1 MDTLLCASA
10 QNGKKQRER
19 KIVLQHAIALTGGIA
34 TGKSTTAAMLKA
46 RGYVVVDADTIAHE
60 VLKRERGEIVEVFG
74 EGVLEGG
81 EICRKKL
88 GMIVFGD
95 AQKRAALEEIVL
107 PRVNEEILSHAE
119 KLEARGE
126 IYFLDIP
133 LFFEQGGR
141 ERYPVKW
148 VVVVYAPKSC
158 QLARLMARNNLTQIE
173 ALQRIDAQLSIES
186 KRVQSDFVI
195 ENLGDLEALERGVV
209 GVLTRLREVVGAI

>member
-1 MDTLLCASA
+1 M
-10 QNGKKQRER
+10 
-19 KIVLQHAIALTGGIA
+19 LQHAIALTGGIA
-34 TGKSTTAAMLKA
+34 TGKSTTAAILKA
-46 RGYVVVDADTIAHE
+46 RGYAVVDADSIAHE
-60 VLKRERGEIVEVFG
+60 VLRRERGEIVEVFG

-107 PRVNEEILSHAE
+107 PRVNEEILSRAE
-119 KLEARGE
+119 KLEAGGE

-148 VVVVYAPKSC
+148 VVVVYAPKPC
-158 QLARLMARNNLTQIE
+158 QLARLMARNNLTQTE
-173 ALQRIDAQLSIES
+173 ALQRIDAQLSIET
-186 KRVQSDFVI
+186 KRAQSDFVI
-195 ENLGDLEALERGVV
+195 ENLGDLEALERSVV
-209 GVLTRLREVVGAI
+209 GVLTRLREVVGV

>member
-1 MDTLLCASA
+1 MDTILCTSA

-34 TGKSTTAAMLKA
+34 TGKSTSAAMLKA
-46 RGYVVVDADTIAHE
+46 RGYEIVDADSIAHE
-60 VLKRERGEIVEVFG
+60 VLRQKRGEIVEVFG

-95 AQKRAALEEIVL
+95 AQKRAILEGIVL
-107 PRVNEEILSHAE
+107 PRVNEEILSRAE
-119 KLEARGE
+119 ILEARGE

-148 VVVVYAPKSC
+148 VVVVYAPKPC
-158 QLARLMARNNLTQIE
+158 QLACLMARNSLTQTE

-186 KRVQSDFVI
+186 KRAQSDFVI
-195 ENLGDLEALERGVV
+195 ENLGDLEALEGSVV
-209 GVLTRLREVVGAI
+209 GVLTRLREVVGV

>member
-1 MDTLLCASA
+1 MDTILCASA

-34 TGKSTTAAMLKA
+34 TGKSTSAAMLKA
-46 RGYVVVDADTIAHE
+46 RGYAVVDADSIAHE
-60 VLKRERGEIVEVFG
+60 VLGQKRGEIVEVFG

-88 GMIVFGD
+88 GGIVFSD

-107 PRVNEEILSHAE
+107 PRVNEEILSRAE

-158 QLARLMARNNLTQIE
+158 QLARLMARNSLTQTE
-173 ALQRIDAQLSIES
+173 ALQRIGAQLSIES
-186 KRVQSDFVI
+186 KRAQSDFVI
-195 ENLGDLEALERGVV
+195 ENLGDLGALERSVV
-209 GVLTRLREVVGAI
+209 GVLTRLREVVGA

>member
-1 MDTLLCASA
+1 M
-10 QNGKKQRER
+10 
-19 KIVLQHAIALTGGIA
+19 LQHAIALTGGIA
-34 TGKSTTAAMLKA
+34 TGKSTTAAILKA
-46 RGYVVVDADTIAHE
+46 RGYAVVDADSIAHE
-60 VLKRERGEIVEVFG
+60 VLRQKCREIVEVFG

-107 PRVNEEILSHAE
+107 PRVNKEILRRAE
-119 KLEARGE
+119 ILEARGE

-148 VVVVYAPKSC
+148 VVVVYAPKPC

-173 ALQRIDAQLSIES
+173 ALQRIDAQLSIET
-186 KRVQSDFVI
+186 KRAQSDFVI
-195 ENLGDLEALERGVV
+195 ENLGDLEALEESVKRV
-209 GVLTRLREVVGAI
+209 LRELEI

>member
-1 MDTLLCASA
+1 M
-10 QNGKKQRER
+10 
-19 KIVLQHAIALTGGIA
+19 LQYAIALTGGIA
-34 TGKSTTAAMLKA
+34 TGKSTTATILKA
-46 RGYVVVDADTIAHE
+46 RGYEIVDADSIAHE
-60 VLKRERGEIVEVFG
+60 VLRQKCREIVEVFG

-88 GMIVFGD
+88 GVIVFGD

-107 PRVNEEILSHAE
+107 PRVNEEILSRAE

-158 QLARLMARNNLTQIE
+158 QLARLMARNNLTQTE

-186 KRVQSDFVI
+186 KRARGDFVI
-195 ENLGDLEALERGVV
+195 ENLGDLEALEGSVKRV
-209 GVLTRLREVVGAI
+209 LRELEI

>member
-1 MDTLLCASA
+1 
-10 QNGKKQRER
+10 
-19 KIVLQHAIALTGGIA
+19 
-34 TGKSTTAAMLKA
+34 MLKA
-46 RGYVVVDADTIAHE
+46 RGYAVVDADSIAHE
-60 VLKRERGEIVEVFG
+60 VLRQRRGEIVEVFG

-88 GMIVFGD
+88 GAIVFGD
-95 AQKRAALEEIVL
+95 AQKRAALERIVL
-107 PRVNEEILSHAE
+107 PRVNEEILSRAE

-148 VVVVYAPKSC
+148 VVVVYAPKPC

-186 KRVQSDFVI
+186 KRAQGDFVI
-195 ENLGDLEALERGVV
+195 ENLGDLGALERSVV
-209 GVLTRLREVVGAI
+209 GVLTRLREVVGV

>member
-1 MDTLLCASA
+1 M
-10 QNGKKQRER
+10 
-19 KIVLQHAIALTGGIA
+19 LQYALALTGGIA

-46 RGYVVVDADTIAHE
+46 RGYAVVDADSIAHE
-60 VLKRERGEIVEVFG
+60 VLKRERGEIVEAFG

-95 AQKRAALEEIVL
+95 AQKRAILEGIVL
-107 PRVNEEILSHAE
+107 PRVNEEILSRAE

-141 ERYPVKW
+141 ERYPGKW
-148 VVVVYAPKSC
+148 VVVVYAPKSY
-158 QLARLMARNNLTQIE
+158 QLARLMARNNLKQIE

-186 KRVQSDFVI
+186 KRAQGDFVI
-195 ENLGDLEALERGVV
+195 ENLGDLEALERKIEGF
-209 GVLTRLREVVGAI
+209 LRALVSCMP

>member
-46 RGYVVVDADTIAHE
+46 RGYEIVDADSIAHE
-60 VLKRERGEIVEVFG
+60 VIRQKRGEIVEVFG

-88 GMIVFGD
+88 GVIVFGD
-95 AQKRAALEEIVL
+95 AQKRAILEGIVL
-107 PRVNEEILSHAE
+107 PRVNEEILRRAE

-148 VVVVYAPKSC
+148 VVVVYAPKSY
-158 QLARLMARNNLTQIE
+158 QLARLMARNNLTQTE

-186 KRVQSDFVI
+186 KREQGDFVI
-195 ENLGDLEALERGVV
+195 ENLGDLEALERKIEGF
-209 GVLTRLREVVGAI
+209 LRALVSCMP

>member
-1 MDTLLCASA
+1 MDTILCASA

-34 TGKSTTAAMLKA
+34 TGKSTTATILKA
-46 RGYVVVDADTIAHE
+46 RGYEIVDADSIAHE
-60 VLKRERGEIVEVFG
+60 VLRQKCREIVEVFG

-95 AQKRAALEEIVL
+95 AQKRAILEGIVL
-107 PRVNEEILSHAE
+107 PRVNEEILSRAE
-119 KLEARGE
+119 ILEARGE

-148 VVVVYAPKSC
+148 VVVVYAPKPC
-158 QLARLMARNNLTQIE
+158 QLARLMARNNLTQTE

-186 KRVQSDFVI
+186 KRARGDFVI
-195 ENLGDLEALERGVV
+195 ENLGDLEALEESVKRF
-209 GVLTRLREVVGAI
+209 LRELEI

>member
-34 TGKSTTAAMLKA
+34 TGKSTTAAILKA
-46 RGYVVVDADTIAHE
+46 RGYAVVDADSIAHE
-60 VLKRERGEIVEVFG
+60 VLRRERGEIVEVFG

-107 PRVNEEILSHAE
+107 PRVNEEILSRAE
-119 KLEARGE
+119 KLEAGGE

-148 VVVVYAPKSC
+148 VVVVYAPKPC
-158 QLARLMARNNLTQIE
+158 QLARLMARNNLTQTE
-173 ALQRIDAQLSIES
+173 ALQRIDAQLSIET
-186 KRVQSDFVI
+186 KRAQSDFVI
-195 ENLGDLEALERGVV
+195 ENLGDLEALERSVV
-209 GVLTRLREVVGAI
+209 GVLTRLREVVGV

>member
-1 MDTLLCASA
+1 M
-10 QNGKKQRER
+10 
-19 KIVLQHAIALTGGIA
+19 LQHAIALTGGIA
-34 TGKSTTAAMLKA
+34 TGKSTTAAILKA
-46 RGYVVVDADTIAHE
+46 RGYAVVDADSIAHE
-60 VLKRERGEIVEVFG
+60 VLRQKCREIVEVFG

-107 PRVNEEILSHAE
+107 PRVNKEILRRAE
-119 KLEARGE
+119 ILEARGE

-148 VVVVYAPKSC
+148 VVVVYAPKPC

-173 ALQRIDAQLSIES
+173 ALQRIDAQLSIET
-186 KRVQSDFVI
+186 KRAQSDFVI
-195 ENLGDLEALERGVV
+195 ENLGDLEALERSVV
-209 GVLTRLREVVGAI
+209 GVLTRLREVVGV